1 MGIVYVSGNI
11 LEAKTEVITN
21 AVNCVGVMG
30 AGLAKQFKDKYPEMF
45 KDYREACRY
54 KELFPG
60 QIHVYKIHSTSPPF
74 YIFNFPT
81 KKDWRNPSKIEYI
94 EKGLNT
100 MRKVLSTTNI
110 KSISIPKLGCGLG
123 GLKWSD
129 VNLLIKKYLVDLNIE
144 IRVYGDDI

>member
-21 AVNCVGVMG
+21 AVNCVGIMG
-30 AGLAKQFKDKYPEMF
+30 AGLALQFAKKYPEMV

-54 KELFPG
+54 KALYPG
-60 QIHVYKIHSTSPPF
+60 QIHVYELHSTSPPF

-81 KKDWRNPSKIEYI
+81 KTDLKPSQLAYI

-100 MRKVLSTTNI
+100 MRKVLSTTDI
-110 KSISIPKLGCGLG
+110 KSISIPKLGCGFG
-123 GLKWSD
+123 GLNWSD
-129 VNLLIKKYLVDLNIE
+129 VNSLIKKYLAELNIE